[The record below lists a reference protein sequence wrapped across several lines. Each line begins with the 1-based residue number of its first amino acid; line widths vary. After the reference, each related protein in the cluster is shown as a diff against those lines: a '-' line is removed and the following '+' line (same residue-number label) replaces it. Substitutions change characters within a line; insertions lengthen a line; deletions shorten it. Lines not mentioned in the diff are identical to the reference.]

1 MQPLRAALCRA
12 ETLMKIKIL
21 AQLRI
26 SFSVA
31 SNFGTQTGIYNRAM
45 AIYKHF
51 SGTVFCICRDY
62 FNIFTYNMSS
72 MRQTVCLQEG
82 PYLSQIAETRL
93 FGASESLSEFK
104 PINIFGITWIFP
116 SR

>member
-1 MQPLRAALCRA
+1 MQPLRAALCRT

-31 SNFGTQTGIYNRAM
+31 SNSGTQTGIYNRAM

-72 MRQTVCLQEG
+72 MRQTICLQEG
-82 PYLSQIAETRL
+82 PYLSQIAETTL
-93 FGASESLSEFK
+93 FGASMGPSEF
-104 PINIFGITWIFP
+104 
-116 SR
+116 

>member
-45 AIYKHF
+45 AICEHF
-51 SGTVFCICRDY
+51 SGTVFCILRDY
-62 FNIFTYNMSS
+62 FNIFFHNSS
-72 MRQTVCLQEG
+72 CRRQTVSIQEG
-82 PYLSQIAETRL
+82 PYLSQIAETML
-93 FGASESLSEFK
+93 FGAPESLSDV
-104 PINIFGITWIFP
+104 
-116 SR
+116 